1 MEQSLGSV
9 LPGGQNTHHLG
20 DRAGQIQRQLQTAY
34 RNAAAWLGQ
43 RRVWATRAPMAKESA
58 AAMLAEELKTVRR
71 EVLARTGMRV
81 GIGAA
86 RTATV
91 ARTAS
96 RVEMEGGVC
105 VVAGGEERDF
115 LAPLPLQKLYGLSG
129 ASLRVLRA
137 SGLVTIG
144 ELQRVPKAALQAGFG
159 DAEGLRIWRSAR
171 GLDTT
176 RDGGRASLSDAL
188 RPGLGGN
195 LLAGCGTLL
204 SGILRKM
211 AF

>member
-1 MEQSLGSV
+1 M
-9 LPGGQNTHHLG
+9 
-20 DRAGQIQRQLQTAY
+20 
-34 RNAAAWLGQ
+34 
-43 RRVWATRAPMAKESA
+43 WAPRAPIAKESA
-58 AAMLAEELKTVRR
+58 TTMLMEELKTVHR

-81 GIGAA
+81 GIGTG
-86 RTATV
+86 RTVTV
-91 ARTAS
+91 AKTAS
-96 RVEMEGGVC
+96 RVGTEGGVC
-105 VVAGGEERDF
+105 VVAGGEERSF
-115 LAPLPLQKLYGLSG
+115 LAPLALQKLYGLSS
-129 ASLRVLRA
+129 ASLGVLRE

-144 ELQRVPKAALQAGFG
+144 ELQRVPKAALQAEFG

-176 RDGGRASLSDAL
+176 RDGGCASLSDAL
-188 RPGLGGN
+188 RPGSGGS